1 MFTIKY
7 VLKITCVLKSLSG
20 YWRQNDI
27 HLSEDIQNYIFF
39 QEYVMNIYIY
49 IYIVHF

>member
-27 HLSEDIQNYIFF
+27 HLSEDIQNFNFF
-39 QEYVMNIYIY
+39 SRICYEHIY
-49 IYIVHF
+49 IYIVHI